1 MIKKYNNC
9 VDHFIRNN
17 NRKKKRENKIGIVL
31 FITSLLV
38 ITSISI
44 SGCVSED
51 STKSAD
57 VILTNMTHA
66 ETLQLPL
73 RYISIVTFSLQNI
86 GDAPAKNITM
96 RVIAYDTEGNE
107 QYYNNESVVS
117 VLDPAGMI
125 PHQITIFY
133 ILGGESVNLNLTIRW
148 NTGEHTYT
156 RSFTSENIKYANV
169 QLDYLTHHEQLE
181 FPDIHISHVNFTVR
195 NTGNTIAEDV
205 KAYIIVYDQDNNEL
219 FNQDVNVTALL
230 RPEEFTNYSF
240 DIFYDLEDNLL
251 GLNITVK
258 WDAGENNYTQS
269 FSPEFI
275 EKVDVQLENMTHFE
289 RYRLFVGHTSN
300 IDFIFQN
307 RGNEPAKN
315 VALEVVAKDQDG
327 NINYDQESN
336 VIGMLILPGA
346 IVTHEISIPYDFD
359 DVLLNLTITVKW
371 IGGENHYI
379 RSFTPKLGI

>member
-1 MIKKYNNC
+1 MGELTMIKKYNNC

-336 VIGMLILPGA
+336 VIEMLWPG
-346 IVTHEISIPYDFD
+346 
-359 DVLLNLTITVKW
+359 NL
-371 IGGENHYI
+371 
-379 RSFTPKLGI
+379 RSC